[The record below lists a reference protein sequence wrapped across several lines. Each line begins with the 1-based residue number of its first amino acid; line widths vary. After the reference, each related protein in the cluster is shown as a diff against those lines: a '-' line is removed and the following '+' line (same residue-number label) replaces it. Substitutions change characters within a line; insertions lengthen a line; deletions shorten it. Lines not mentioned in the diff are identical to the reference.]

1 MASNQGDSLPSA
13 IKPETL
19 TPELLEQILQNQ
31 AKELEL
37 RYNELNLKKQEDNNS
52 YEFAKA
58 ALSAKSSDR
67 KDEREH
73 DRQTQKTVLIFAA
86 VITLVVTTLIIYAL
100 SIGKDSFA
108 MELIKAVIFILSGGA
123 GGFAIGKSS
132 KDVGK
137 EKRPTSRNDI
147 D

>member
-37 RYNELNLKKQEDNNS
+37 RYNELNLKKQEDNS

-58 ALSAKSSDR
+58 ALSAKTSDR

-73 DRQTQKTVLIFAA
+73 DRQTQKTVLLFCNR
-86 VITLVVTTLIIYAL
+86 
-100 SIGKDSFA
+100 KKF
-108 MELIKAVIFILSGGA
+108 
-123 GGFAIGKSS
+123 
-132 KDVGK
+132 
-137 EKRPTSRNDI
+137 
-147 D
+147 